1 MKRDSAFFPIPALT
15 ILGVCLWGAPA
26 LAHKVNIFAYVE
38 GDSVYT
44 ESYFND
50 GRKVVGSRIVVYDN
64 VDTQLLEGVTD
75 GEGLFAFRI
84 PKMENLK
91 IVLVASMGHRNEY
104 ELSRSELGEVE
115 ASVETPEAAE
125 ASPDERGV
133 VAQVDEDRMARLIDR
148 SLARRLAPVVA
159 AVNRMQRAQEEPD
172 LRDIIGGIGYIVGLA
187 GLVMYLR
194 GRRGA

>member
-1 MKRDSAFFPIPALT
+1 MERDSAFLPISALT

-26 LAHKVNIFAYVE
+26 LAHRVNIFAYVE

-50 GRKVVGSRIVVYDN
+50 GRKAVGSRIVVYDN

-75 GEGLFAFRI
+75 EEGLFAFRI
-84 PKMENLK
+84 PKMEDLK

-104 ELSRSELGEVE
+104 ELSRSELDGEE
-115 ASVETPEAAE
+115 AESKGPTERTPT
-125 ASPDERGV
+125 DESRV
-133 VAQVDEDRMARLIDR
+133 MAQVDEDRMARLIDQ
-148 SLARRLAPVVA
+148 SLERRLAPLVA
-159 AVNRMQRAQEEPD
+159 TMTRMQRAQEEPD

-194 GRRGA
+194 GRRGV

>member
-1 MKRDSAFFPIPALT
+1 MRRVSACFPALRA
-15 ILGVCLWGAPA
+15 LVLLCLWGAPA

-50 GRKVVGSRIVVYDN
+50 GRKAVGSRIVVYDKT
-64 VDTQLLEGVTD
+64 DTQLLEGVTD
-75 GEGLFAFRI
+75 EEGLFAFRI
-84 PKMENLK
+84 PKMEDLK

-104 ELSRSELGEVE
+104 ELSRGELVGEE
-115 ASVETPEAAE
+115 AKPEGTPPEGGGAMAE
-125 ASPDERGV
+125 
-133 VAQVDEDRMARLIDR
+133 VDEDRMAQLIDQA
-148 SLARRLAPVVA
+148 LDRRLAPIVA
-159 AVNRMQRAQEEPD
+159 AMTRMQRAQEEPD
-172 LRDIIGGIGYIVGLA
+172 LGDIIGGIGYIVGLA

>member
-1 MKRDSAFFPIPALT
+1 MRRVSACAPV
-15 ILGVCLWGAPA
+15 LGPFVLLCLWGSPA
-26 LAHKVNIFAYVE
+26 AHKVNIFAYVE

-50 GRKVVGSRIVVYDN
+50 GRKAVGSRIVVYDN

-84 PKMENLK
+84 PKMEDLK
-91 IVLVASMGHRNEY
+91 VVLVASMGHRNEY
-104 ELSRSELGEVE
+104 RLSRSELGGGEVK
-115 ASVETPEAAE
+115 PEGTTAGT
-125 ASPDERGV
+125 SPEGGGV
-133 VAQVDEDRMARLIDR
+133 IAQVDEDRMARLIDQ
-148 SLARRLAPVVA
+148 SLERRLAPLVA
-159 AVNRMQRAQEEPD
+159 TMTRMQRAQEEPD
-172 LRDIIGGIGYIVGLA
+172 LRDIVGGIGYVVGLA